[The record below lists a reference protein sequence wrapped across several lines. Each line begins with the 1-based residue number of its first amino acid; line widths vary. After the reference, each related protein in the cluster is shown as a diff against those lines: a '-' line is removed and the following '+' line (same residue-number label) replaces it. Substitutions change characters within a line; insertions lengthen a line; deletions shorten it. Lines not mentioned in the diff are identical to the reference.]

1 VLSVAPKDNGS
12 NPKEAASKPKE
23 SVPTRHAGWV
33 DHDWSLEARD
43 PTPFR
48 DATNFWRATAQAAT
62 IVMCVLMLGVL
73 LYLARALIL
82 PLLCAFSVGLTL
94 GPVIKVA
101 ERRGIPPWVMAIV
114 LVVLLIAGVNLAIV
128 LLAGPVSALV
138 AQAPEIGSAFVGK
151 LHIFDR
157 SFAALNELQTALG
170 INTNV
175 KSMCFDA
182 AAIITGFVTV
192 VTPAALQFSLAVMLF
207 FATLFFFILGRAS
220 FRSHTINWFSD
231 RDARLRALKIMN
243 DIESN
248 LGGYLI
254 VVTAINLC
262 LGIVT
267 TLMAYALG
275 LPSPILWGA
284 FAFVLNYVPYVGPA
298 IMDVLLF
305 GVGLLTFPTLLGALL
320 PPAIFLAITIV
331 EGQFLTPAIVGR
343 RVLNLHPLAVFLS
356 IAFWA
361 WLWGPVGAFLATPI
375 LIMGRVAVSHLYP
388 SQKADLPG

>member
-1 VLSVAPKDNGS
+1 LNVASKDTALPPKD
-12 NPKEAASKPKE
+12 PASKPKD
-23 SVPTRHAGWV
+23 SAAKRPAGWV
-33 DHDWSLEARD
+33 DHEWSLEARD
-43 PTPFR
+43 PTPFE

-101 ERRGIPPWVMAIV
+101 ERRGVPPWVMAVV
-114 LVVLLIAGVNLAIV
+114 LVILLIAGVNLAIV

-138 AQAPEIGSAFVGK
+138 AQAPEVGSAVVDK
-151 LHIFDR
+151 LHFFDR
-157 SFAALNELQTALG
+157 PLAALNEIQAALG
-170 INTNV
+170 IDTND
-175 KSMCFDA
+175 K
-182 AAIITGFVTV
+182 AISFNPGSIVAGFVTI

-220 FRSHTINWFSD
+220 FRSHAVNWFSE
-231 RDARLRALKIMN
+231 RDTRLRALKIMN

-267 TLMAYALG
+267 TLMAYLMG
-275 LPSPILWGA
+275 LPSPILWGTL
-284 FAFVLNYVPYVGPA
+284 AFVLNYVPYVGPA

-305 GVGLLTFPTLLGALL
+305 GAGLLTFPTLLGALL

-343 RVLNLHPLAVFLS
+343 QVLNLHPLAVFLS
-356 IAFWA
+356 IAFWS

-375 LIMGRVAVSHLYP
+375 LIIARVALIHLYP
-388 SQKADLPG
+388 RAKADLPG

>member
-1 VLSVAPKDNGS
+1 MNVAPKDTA
-12 NPKEAASKPKE
+12 PKPQEAASTPKE
-23 SVPTRHAGWV
+23 NGPKRHAGWV
-33 DHDWSLEARD
+33 EHQWSLEAHD
-43 PTPFR
+43 PTPFE

-101 ERRGIPPWVMAIV
+101 EHRGVPPWVMAII
-114 LVVLLIAGVNLAIV
+114 LVMLLIAGVNLAIV
-128 LLAGPVSALV
+128 LLAGPVSALL
-138 AQAPEIGSAFVGK
+138 ARAPEIGGAFVGK
-151 LHIFDR
+151 LHLFER
-157 SFAALNELQTALG
+157 SFSALNEIQTALG
-170 INTNV
+170 IDTTD
-175 KSMCFDA
+175 KSMSFSPG
-182 AAIITGFVTV
+182 AIITGFLTI
-192 VTPAALQFSLAVMLF
+192 VTPAALQFSLALMLF
-207 FATLFFFILGRAS
+207 FATLFFFIIGRAS
-220 FRSHTINWFSD
+220 FRSHAVNWFSD
-231 RDARLRALKIMN
+231 RDARLRTLKIMN

-254 VVTAINLC
+254 VVTAINLG

-267 TLMAYALG
+267 TLMAYLLD
-275 LPSPILWGA
+275 LPSPILWGT

-298 IMDVLLF
+298 IMEVLLF
-305 GVGLLTFPTLLGALL
+305 GVGLLMFPTLLGALL
-320 PPAIFLAITIV
+320 PPAVFLAITIV

-343 RVLNLHPLAVFLS
+343 QVLSLPPLAVFLS

-375 LIMGRVAVSHLYP
+375 LIMARVVFSHLYP
-388 SQKADLPG
+388 SQTADLPG